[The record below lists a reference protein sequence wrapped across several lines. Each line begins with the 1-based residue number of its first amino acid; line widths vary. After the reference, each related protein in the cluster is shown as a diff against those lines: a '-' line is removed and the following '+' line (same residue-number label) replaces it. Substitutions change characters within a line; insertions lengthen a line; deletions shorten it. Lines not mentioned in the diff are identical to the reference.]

1 MIHGFKG
8 VIDINNKKTIGNLKK
23 ISKISPLGIS
33 VYEPSEIYK
42 ANKLFSFK
50 SAQVPVNIFDQR
62 FLSLRMIL
70 FLKKTTFN
78 LC

>member
-23 ISKISPLGIS
+23 ISKISTLGIS
-33 VYEPSEIYK
+33 VYASEIYK
-42 ANKLFSFK
+42 ADKLFSFK

-62 FLSLRMIL
+62 FLS
-70 FLKKTTFN
+70 
-78 LC
+78 

>member
-1 MIHGFKG
+1 MDLKG
-8 VIDINNKKTIGNLKK
+8 SLILIIKTIGNLKK

-33 VYEPSEIYK
+33 VYAPSEIYK
-42 ANKLFSFK
+42 ADKLFSFK

-62 FLSLRMIL
+62 FLSLRMIS
-70 FLKKTTFN
+70 FLKKQHSI